1 MNMKKIFTLI
11 ICVVALCPMAKADN
25 NALIDRCIN
34 FILGAGNPNT
44 TIMAANLDVN
54 NDGVVNIT
62 DVTNL
67 VNSELQNSNQPRPM
81 RVRAKKSSVDELIQ
95 QTLKSKE
102 SSPNIQDVIKAI
114 SEENNKE

>member
-1 MNMKKIFTLI
+1 MKKIFTLI
-11 ICVVALCPMAKADN
+11 FCVVALCPMAKADN

-81 RVRAKKSSVDELIQ
+81 RVRSKTSVDELIQ
-95 QTLKSKE
+95 QTLNTKE